1 MLGKMPRE
9 ARDLRGERH
18 ETPHRGRLRIEAEF
32 PHPLGFARPLRP
44 PVDAAGE
51 PIEGLRREAEGLAD
65 IPHRAAAA
73 IADDLRGE
81 RRAIATVP
89 RIEVLDHLL
98 APAMLEVDVD
108 VGRLVPLLA
117 DESLEERLDAI
128 GIDRGHPEAEADH
141 RIGGR
146 AAALAEDAP
155 RPCEAHEIVDGEE
168 VTRVVEFGDQRE
180 FVLDALAHAGR
191 HALAMARRRVSLDR
205 PRLDELAQMRIGRAI
220 GRHDL
225 ARVLV
230 AQFPEAEGD
239 ASRRDLARPIDR
251 RLDERSEPAADL
263 RSQRREASPHRGIRL
278 QRPIAAAKQI
288 EPHPIERAPDAN
300 RGQHILQRPPRDRV
314 PVHVVGRDERHAEM
328 RREHRKL
335 PVAEIL
341 ARIADPANRDRE
353 PRIVCAMPRAS
364 SCLIVPRESL
374 RDLDERLI
382 DDAGRHQR
390 DPEAC
395 VMFEQIVQEETR
407 PPLAGTTAPERDQ
420 PAEPSVRLARVDV
433 HEHLD
438 EVFGAR
444 PMRMKARVFF
454 TRARERPA
462 IVELAPRVR
471 SRPERLAGFMDS
483 MGLVGLVELMT
494 PMGPTVPT
502 VLVEFMTPMGLM
514 RPIRPI

>member
-1 MLGKMPRE
+1 MR
-9 ARDLRGERH
+9 
-18 ETPHRGRLRIEAEF
+18 
-32 PHPLGFARPLRP
+32 
-44 PVDAAGE
+44 
-51 PIEGLRREAEGLAD
+51 
-65 IPHRAAAA
+65 
-73 IADDLRGE
+73 
-81 RRAIATVP
+81 
-89 RIEVLDHLL
+89 
-98 APAMLEVDVD
+98 
-108 VGRLVPLLA
+108 
-117 DESLEERLDAI
+117 S
-128 GIDRGHPEAEADH
+128 
-141 RIGGR
+141 
-146 AAALAEDAP
+146 
-155 RPCEAHEIVDGEE
+155 
-168 VTRVVEFGDQRE
+168 
-180 FVLDALAHAGR
+180 AHAGR
-191 HALAMARRRVSLDR
+191 HAFGMARRRIALDR

-335 PVAEIL
+335 LVAEIL

-390 DPEAC
+390 DPEAG

-420 PAEPSVRLARVDV
+420 AAESTVRRPRIDVD
-433 HEHLD
+433 EHFD
-438 EVFGAR
+438 EVRRAR
-444 PMRMKARVFF
+444 AMRMKARVFF
-454 TRARERPA
+454 TRARERITVA
-462 IVELAPRVR
+462 GLEPRVR
-471 SRPERLAGFMDS
+471 ARPERLAGFMDS
-483 MGLVGLVELMT
+483 IGLTRLV
-494 PMGPTVPT
+494 
-502 VLVEFMTPMGLM
+502 VLMTPMGLM
-514 RPIRPI
+514 RPIGPI